1 LIIADL
7 DAKNATTN
15 ASEAPRRNS
24 GQITRNETLKT
35 WVPKREAIE
44 DLLDLADSDKES
56 SHASGDKVRVAYQT
70 PTRVELKGNEAEAL
84 ANTFEDALL
93 YRNLAFFSGRQGAG
107 LIARF
112 REAIDTS
119 DNVAALSELVHT
131 ALKTGGK
138 ADFALDLLYGDDV
151 DRLAAPAYIAE
162 GLSWLSEQLR
172 RKDDVLAPK
181 AKAQ

>member
-1 LIIADL
+1 
-7 DAKNATTN
+7 
-15 ASEAPRRNS
+15 
-24 GQITRNETLKT
+24 
-35 WVPKREAIE
+35 
-44 DLLDLADSDKES
+44 
-56 SHASGDKVRVAYQT
+56 
-70 PTRVELKGNEAEAL
+70 
-84 ANTFEDALL
+84 
-93 YRNLAFFSGRQGAG
+93 
-107 LIARF
+107 
-112 REAIDTS
+112 
-119 DNVAALSELVHT
+119 VAALSELVHT